1 MTPVLLLAV
10 CFLGVS
16 ALPRAED
23 TNRQEQL
30 LLRSLGLS
38 GRPRPAGSH
47 QPRRQVPSA
56 LWRMFRRAEKL
67 EALESQPCTVSEYG
81 VRGNIIRYVQ
91 DQGRLVSGWSRSC
104 QACLEKHLFFNMS
117 ILQPVEV
124 LSLAQLEIKLH
135 WKPLSPV
142 QLLQGTQAV
151 AVSLYKVVRSTLK
164 GANPKA
170 NRRLVL
176 SQSVQLQRE
185 STSITMDLTAL
196 AESWRKPGSNYG
208 LILELLPLRAD
219 PEEFL
224 PFYPG
229 NSLPLQPAFA
239 LPLVQASLVA
249 VSLNPNQCRSRRRRS
264 AIHIPVTPSSVC
276 KARRLYISFKDVG
289 WQDWVIAPQG
299 FMANYCHGECPF
311 PLSESLNGT
320 NHAILQT
327 LVHSLDPENTPQPCC
342 VPIRLSSISMLY
354 YDNNDNVVLQHY
366 QDMVVDEC
374 GCR

>member
-1 MTPVLLLAV
+1 M
-10 CFLGVS
+10 
-16 ALPRAED
+16 
-23 TNRQEQL
+23 
-30 LLRSLGLS
+30 
-38 GRPRPAGSH
+38 
-47 QPRRQVPSA
+47 
-56 LWRMFRRAEKL
+56 
-67 EALESQPCTVSEYG
+67 
-81 VRGNIIRYVQ
+81 
-91 DQGRLVSGWSRSC
+91 SGWSSSC

-124 LSLAQLEIKLH
+124 LSLAQLELKLH

-142 QLLQGTQAV
+142 QLLQGTQAMSL
-151 AVSLYKVVRSTLK
+151 SLYKVVRSTLK
-164 GANPKA
+164 GANPNA

-176 SQSVQLQRE
+176 SQSVQLQLQ
-185 STSITMDLTAL
+185 STSITMDVTAL
-196 AESWRKPGSNYG
+196 AEGWRKPGSNYG
-208 LILELLPLRAD
+208 LILELFPLRAD
-219 PEEFL
+219 PEDFL
-224 PFYPG
+224 PFYHG
-229 NSLPLQPAFA
+229 NSLPMQPAFA

-264 AIHIPVTPSSVC
+264 AIHIPVTPSTVC

-299 FMANYCHGECPF
+299 FLANYCHGECPF